1 MELGELDE
9 SVFKKVSWSNI
20 QFITKDPNGYY
31 MKRVASTLKVRKL
44 TKKVEQLEKQ
54 NTKLKNDIKIIKGS
68 KSYRLGWFLLTIPRK
83 IKAIFK
89 GNK

>member
-1 MELGELDE
+1 
-9 SVFKKVSWSNI
+9 
-20 QFITKDPNGYY
+20 